1 MIKRKLKNNSNKY
14 LFIWFSI
21 SVSLSV
27 WFYNAPVFRYGS
39 FYIISFIVFTYI
51 LILSIFFKEKNSVN
65 LKFFKTIFLISLLL
79 FITKNT
85 LRIYRSDTELFPKTV
100 VDENIQNFNK
110 VNDDGGLQLL
120 TVKDGICY
128 YTKLICSHEIPKDI
142 QINKIGNYYILME

>member
-1 MIKRKLKNNSNKY
+1 MKNLEMYCVTNKTINFLHDTNY
-14 LFIWFSI
+14 KIGWVGQEKPPQNYI
-21 SVSLSV
+21 SCD
-27 WFYNAPVFRYGS
+27 NGDN
-39 FYIISFIVFTYI
+39 
-51 LILSIFFKEKNSVN
+51 IFFKEKNSVN